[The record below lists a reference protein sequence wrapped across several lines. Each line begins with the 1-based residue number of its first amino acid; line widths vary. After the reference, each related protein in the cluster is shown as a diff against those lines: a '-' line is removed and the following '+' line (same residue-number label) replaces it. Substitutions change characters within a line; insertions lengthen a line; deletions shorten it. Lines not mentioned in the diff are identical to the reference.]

1 MARKLRV
8 EYAGAIYHVMNRGDR
23 RERIF
28 MDDADRQ
35 RFIDTLGE
43 ACAKTGRQV
52 HAYVLMPNHFHVVVE
67 TLQANLVAGMKWLLG
82 TYTSRFN
89 RRHKLFGHLFS
100 GRYKSLIVDGSG
112 SGYLKSL
119 GDYVHLNPARAKLVV
134 ADAPLQSFAWSSWP
148 AYLLAPS
155 KRPAWLRVDRLLG
168 AWGIPEDSPAG
179 RQQLERALE
188 ERRGAEEGEEFKPIR
203 RGWCLGEETFR
214 EELLAQ
220 MSERMRAEHYGEER
234 AATAEALAERIIA
247 EELKRGRWQEADL
260 KTRTKGD
267 AVKVALAARLRAE
280 TTMTVGWIAE
290 RLAMGTRGYLNHLLY
305 RRRKLG
311 GE

>member
-28 MDDADRQ
+28 VDDADRQ
-35 RFIDTLGE
+35 RFVQTLGE
-43 ACAKTGRQV
+43 VCAKTGWQV

-67 TLQANLVAGMKWLLG
+67 TPQPNLVAGMKWLLG

-112 SGYLKSL
+112 NGYLKSV
-119 GDYVHLNPARAKLVV
+119 GDYVHLNPARANLAAV
-134 ADAPLQSFAWSSWP
+134 DAPLKSFAWSSWP

-155 KRPAWLRVDRLLG
+155 NRPAWLRVDRLLG

-179 RQQLERALE
+179 RQRLEQALE
-188 ERRGAEEGEEFKPIR
+188 ERRGLAEGEEFKPIR
-203 RGWCLGEETFR
+203 RGWCLGEEKFR
-214 EELLAQ
+214 EELLTQ
-220 MSERMRAEHYGEER
+220 MSERMGAEHYGEER
-234 AATAEALAERIIA
+234 AETAEALAELIIA
-247 EELKRGRWQEADL
+247 EELKLGRWQEADL
-260 KTRTKGD
+260 KTRPKGD
-267 AVKVALAARLRAE
+267 SVKVALAARLRAE